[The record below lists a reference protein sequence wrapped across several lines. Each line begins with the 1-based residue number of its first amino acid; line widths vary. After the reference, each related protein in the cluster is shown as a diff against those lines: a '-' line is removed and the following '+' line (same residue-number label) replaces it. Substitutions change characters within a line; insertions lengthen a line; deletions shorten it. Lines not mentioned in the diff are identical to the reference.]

1 MTKAKVFLKEQKT
14 LVILVL
20 FCVFTSIF
28 IPGFLTGSNLINV
41 LVQVSIYG
49 ITACGM
55 TFAIISGEFDLSV
68 GSTMA
73 LTGLL
78 CWNPK
83 SGRRAQSFL
92 RWERPPSSGW

>member
-49 ITACGM
+49 ITACG
-55 TFAIISGEFDLSV
+55 
-68 GSTMA
+68 
-73 LTGLL
+73 
-78 CWNPK
+78 P
-83 SGRRAQSFL
+83 
-92 RWERPPSSGW
+92 